1 MIETERRGREM
12 GAPDP
17 QIEVSG
23 AREVTPAFLDKSVG
37 AIFEKI
43 DEKIEYAYGRRD
55 LFAED
60 RRYWDGYIDGLE
72 AAKRIIREFEDE
84 YWKEEEAWSL
94 FIADRKE
101 EEAVE

>member
-1 MIETERRGREM
+1 MIETRERVGVKVGRT
-12 GAPDP
+12 ARTPN
-17 QIEVSG
+17 QISG
-23 AREVTPAFLDKSVG
+23 TTPAFSAVAG
-37 AIFEKI
+37 IFEKI

-72 AAKRIIREFEDE
+72 AAKRIIKELEDE

-94 FIADRKE
+94 FYGDRKE
-101 EEAVE
+101 EEVVEEC